1 MIIVIMKNTTIDPV
15 FKTISYSCLLVYWI
29 NSCYPHT
36 IYMKQPTINKD
47 NPKTPHFA
55 SSNPKNNDTQ
65 ILNYSASFYF
75 T

>member
-29 NSCYPHT
+29 NPCYPHA

-55 SSNPKNNDTQ
+55 SRNSKNNDAR
-65 ILNYSASFYF
+65 ILNYF